1 MLDDSNIDFGSKE
14 TWKVKQTKESEY
26 IPCCLESS
34 WLVNLVKV
42 CSLVKEHKFGIKVCS
57 FDTGTLLDKVYYWI

>member
-1 MLDDSNIDFGSKE
+1 MLDDSNIDFGSK
-14 TWKVKQTKESEY
+14 TQWKVKRTKESEY

-42 CSLVKEHKFGIKVCS
+42 CSLVKEHSELKSVHLIQQHC
-57 FDTGTLLDKVYYWI
+57 